1 MIRGYEFG
9 VLAAQIGVTDLDYY
23 AFDDNA
29 IRILDEV
36 ITSIDRKTF
45 VEGFVSEKLNLGVG
59 EDAIVVVFDD
69 LVNYAEREG
78 FTELAT
84 ELKEIQENFDI

>member
-1 MIRGYEFG
+1 MLRGYEFG

-45 VEGFVSEKLNLGVG
+45 VDGFVSEKLNLGVG
-59 EDAIVVVFDD
+59 EDAVGILYGDIVSF
-69 LVNYAEREG
+69 AEREG
-78 FTELAT
+78 FTELVA
-84 ELKEIQENFDI
+84 ELKEIRETFDI